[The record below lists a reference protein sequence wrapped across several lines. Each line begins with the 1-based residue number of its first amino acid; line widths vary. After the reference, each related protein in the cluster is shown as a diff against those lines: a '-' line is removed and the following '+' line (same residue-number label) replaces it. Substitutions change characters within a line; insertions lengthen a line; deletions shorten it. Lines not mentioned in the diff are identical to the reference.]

1 VTDHLTKNTMKIAF
15 IGVDALWLLGVI
27 DDILSQP
34 DVFATPEPVFMECN
48 IDRAATNAAP
58 RLCEFGQVGR

>member
-1 VTDHLTKNTMKIAF
+1 VTDHLTKNTMKIVF
-15 IGVDALWLLGVI
+15 IG

-34 DVFATPEPVFMECN
+34 DVFATLEPVFMDCN